1 MAPWVITLISVAGS
15 VVVAIVSSS
24 WFAKKVLQ
32 KDIVENLTK
41 ELRETNKT
49 ISDLQKDVKDLKD
62 YVNVLSD
69 ASAAS
74 LKLEYTNFCKRV
86 VNEGM
91 VSLDDKEKINILGYY
106 LFTIDDKD
114 GTGKKLLEDVEK
126 LPIKKEE

>member
-41 ELRETNKT
+41 ELQETNKT

-74 LKLEYTNFCKRV
+74 LKLEYTNFCKRA
-86 VNEGM
+86 VNEGT
-91 VSLDDKEKINILGYY
+91 VSLDDKEKINILGHY
-106 LFTIDDKD
+106 LFAIDDKD

>member
-1 MAPWVITLISVAGS
+1 MAPWIITLISVAGS

-41 ELRETNKT
+41 ELQETNKT

-74 LKLEYTNFCKRV
+74 LKLEYTNFCKKV
-86 VNEGM
+86 VTEGM
-91 VSLDDKEKINILGYY
+91 VSLDDKEKINILGHY